1 VSGPRPRSRSARS
14 SVRALLVAAGLAAAA
29 AGCGPAG
36 SPAPPALVS
45 PIDGIIVA
53 VDASS
58 ISDVYGFTLRVAG
71 GATYRFTLGQLEN
84 PTQFPPGHLE
94 AHEAT
99 SQPVRVYFATQG
111 SELVV
116 YRLEDAPGSS
126 PPPS

>member
-1 VSGPRPRSRSARS
+1 MVLAIAA
-14 SVRALLVAAGLAAAA
+14 VVALAA
-29 AGCGPAG
+29 CGPGGATA
-36 SPAPPALVS
+36 SPGLVS

-58 ISDVYGFTLRVAG
+58 ISDVRGFTLRLPG
-71 GATYRFTLGQLEN
+71 GATMQFTLGQLEN

-99 SQPVRVYFATQG
+99 SQPVRVYFVAQG

-116 YRLEDAPGSS
+116 FRLEDAPGSS
-126 PPPS
+126 APPGSAPPASNPTPS